1 MSGTLGSF
9 REYEGKD
16 NSSGGSTFM
25 RFTTD
30 ILTPLTAFCLF
41 GSGSEFASQEKQL
54 NQVIVEGAVG
64 WRKGTN
70 VVFVEM
76 QFNEQASNRE
86 VNHVS
91 VPGKGG
97 RSNPQTLPEASLPKS
112 RLLFAS
118 NSVHL
123 TVSNRKS
130 LESAAAW
137 LRLHPGDRVLIVGY
151 CDDSGSEACTA
162 ALAERRSEAV
172 RQFLLSLGTRA
183 DQIAGVKG
191 WENLTGPC
199 RAGAT
204 ECQRQNRSVRLYLA
218 EPAGS
223 LK

>member
-1 MSGTLGSF
+1 MNGTLSSF
-9 REYEGKD
+9 REYE
-16 NSSGGSTFM
+16 
-25 RFTTD
+25 
-30 ILTPLTAFCLF
+30 
-41 GSGSEFASQEKQL
+41 EFASREKQL
-54 NQVIVEGAVG
+54 NQVIVEGAVE

-76 QFNEQASNRE
+76 QFDEQASNRE

-91 VPGKGG
+91 APGKGG
-97 RSNPQTLPEASLPKS
+97 RSNPQTLLVPKS

-151 CDDSGSEACTA
+151 CDGSGSEACTA

-191 WENLTGPC
+191 WGNLTRPC